1 MIKSRAETPFF
12 VEKRKRQIP
21 KNLPLWYNVVT
32 KTTIHQGDCSM
43 TMSEF
48 QLVLPLNTEVLI
60 PKDDSVRLLNSIL
73 DQLNYQALLSCYSF
87 IGRPPTPPKMLFKI
101 LAYAYMNHI
110 HSSREIEK
118 ACRRDI
124 NFMWL
129 LCGQKAPDHNTINS
143 FRSGHLKE
151 VMEDLFYQLVSKLGD
166 MDEIA
171 YENVFID
178 GTKIEA
184 NANKYS
190 FVWKK
195 STQKCEVRLQE
206 KLKLLIKEINE
217 VYSTSYIIEGKVELS
232 LIDEILIFLDNQRS
246 SLGIEFVYG
255 KGNRKKPLQR
265 HIEKLTEYREMQEK
279 YDSYNK
285 IFDGRNSFSK
295 TDHDATFMHMKDD
308 HMRNSQLKPGYNVQ
322 IAVEGEY
329 VVGVDIFSE
338 RSDQLTLIPF
348 LESLQENLPERHE
361 NIVAD
366 AGYESEENY
375 AYLSS
380 TGQNAFIKPSNYEIN
395 KKSSFKK
402 KIGRR
407 ENMVYNQE
415 TDEYTCHNQRL
426 LKYIGDKKRKSKS
439 GYESMI
445 KIYECEN
452 CADCEHKSLCTKAK
466 GNKQMQVATNFIKL
480 REKSLLNIT
489 SEKGIKL
496 RINRS
501 IQVEGA
507 FGVIKEDYGF
517 RRFLLRG
524 KMNVKTEFM
533 LVCFAFN
540 LNKLHKK
547 IIENRCGTS
556 LFEVKVA

>member
-1 MIKSRAETPFF
+1 MSNLGLRCPFF

-21 KNLPLWYNVVT
+21 KNLPLWYNVITT
-32 KTTIHQGDCSM
+32 KTIHQGDCSM
-43 TMSEF
+43 NMSEF

-60 PKDDSVRLLNSIL
+60 QEDDSVRLLNSML
-73 DQLNYQALLSCYSF
+73 DQLNYRSLLNCYSHL
-87 IGRPPTPPKMLFKI
+87 GRPATPAKMLFKVI
-101 LAYAYMNHI
+101 AYAYMNNI
-110 HSSREIEK
+110 FSSREIEK

-129 LCGQKAPDHNTINS
+129 LCGQKAPDHNTINR
-143 FRSGHLKE
+143 FRSGQLKE
-151 VMEDLFYQLVSKLGD
+151 VMDDLFYQLVNKLGD
-166 MDEIA
+166 MGEIA

-195 STQKCEVRLQE
+195 STQKNEVRLQE
-206 KLKLLIKEINE
+206 KLKLLIEEINE
-217 VYSTSYIIEGKVELS
+217 VYSTSYIVEENVELS
-232 LIDEILIFLDNQRS
+232 LIDEILTFLDSQRIS
-246 SLGIEFVYG
+246 SGIEFVYG
-255 KGNRKKPLQR
+255 KGSRKKPLQR
-265 HIEKLTEYREMQEK
+265 HIEKIKEYRVMQEK
-279 YDSYNK
+279 YDSYNQ

-295 TDHDATFMHMKDD
+295 TDHDATFMHMKED

-322 IAVEGEY
+322 IGVEGEY

-348 LESLQENLPERHE
+348 LENLQEKLPEYYK

-375 AYLSS
+375 TYLSS
-380 TGQNAFIKPSNYEIN
+380 TGQNAFIKPSNYEMN

-407 ENMVYNQE
+407 ENMIFNPD
-415 TDEYTCHNQRL
+415 TNEYTCHNQRL

-439 GYESMI
+439 GYESMV
-445 KIYECEN
+445 KIYECES
-452 CADCEHKSLCTKAK
+452 CADCEHKLLCTKAK
-466 GNKQMQVATNFIKL
+466 GNKQLHVSANFNKL
-480 REKSLLNIT
+480 RDNSLSNIT
-489 SEKGIKL
+489 SEKGIRL

-524 KMNVKTEFM
+524 KKNVKTEFM

-547 IIENRCGTS
+547 TQGNRCGTS
-556 LFEVKVA
+556 LFEVKAA